1 MRKAVPAD
9 YPAAW
14 AAILYAKKTMLE
26 NGRHQWTEDYP
37 SPEIIRGDIESG
49 NAYVL
54 TVCGEVAAYGVVVLN
69 GEPEYA
75 NLHDGTW
82 LTYGDYYVVHR
93 MAVAEK
99 FRGKGMAKQFMLGVE
114 YLCDL
119 VCIPSI
125 KVDTNHD
132 NVEMLRMLPE
142 MGYVRCGRIEYK
154 VSGTRIA
161 FEKRLY

>member
-1 MRKAVPAD
+1 MRRAVPGD
-9 YPAAW
+9 YEQAW
-14 AAILYAKKTMLE
+14 AAIVYAKHTMLE
-26 NGRHQWTEDYP
+26 AGRHQWTEEYP
-37 SPEIIRGDIESG
+37 SPEIIRADIESG

-54 TVCGEVAAYGVVVLN
+54 TVGGDVAAYGAVVIN

-82 LTYGDYYVVHR
+82 LTDGDYFVVHR

-99 FRGKGMAKQFMLGVE
+99 FRGMGMAKRFMQGVE
-114 YLCDL
+114 YLCDM

-142 MGYVRCGRIEYK
+142 LGYVRCGRIEYK